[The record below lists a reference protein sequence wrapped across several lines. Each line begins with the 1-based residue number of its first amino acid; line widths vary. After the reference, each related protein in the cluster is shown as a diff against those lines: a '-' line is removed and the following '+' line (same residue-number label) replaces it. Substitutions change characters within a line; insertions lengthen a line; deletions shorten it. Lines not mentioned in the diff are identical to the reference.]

1 MNQYILSLDLGTT
14 HSKAGL
20 FTQDGILLKA
30 SSRDVVTHH
39 HPSGSA
45 YFDPDELWVA
55 VFDIITEVTRDI
67 DAREITA
74 LGIASMAETGLLID
88 NQSGE
93 PRSTLIP
100 WFDPAATSQ
109 AKILQQTG
117 DPLVRLCR
125 SGIRPNFKCGLAK
138 LLWLQQ
144 ANPNLLK
151 NATWLSTADYFAYK
165 LTGNMATDYSL
176 AGRTYAFRI
185 DHKAWDD
192 EWLDTFGIQADL
204 FPPAVPS
211 GQPIGEVSSETASL
225 TNLLQG
231 TPVAICGHDHV
242 CAAFA
247 GIGIDTGRVFDSM
260 GTAEALVG
268 SFDKEAL
275 GGSEYQSGLV
285 FGCHVAGGGYYWMG
299 GMSASGGSLEWLRR
313 LLGEPPLTY
322 QEIDDILEGAPPEP
336 TGIIYFPYLS
346 GSGSPHTDS
355 LARGAFVGLTK
366 DHTRSDLIKAV
377 LEGTAYEAEFIRQT
391 AQKILGKDIGSVTAS
406 GGGTRNPRWMQIK
419 ADISG
424 CTIEVPA
431 IREATLLGAALVA
444 GIGIGLYA
452 DPQEAISTVQKDP
465 EHVYKPDDS
474 QNKIYRRIYQEAFL
488 PLQAPLRRTSQN
500 LSKY

>member
-1 MNQYILSLDLGTT
+1 
-14 HSKAGL
+14 
-20 FTQDGILLKA
+20 
-30 SSRDVVTHH
+30 
-39 HPSGSA
+39 
-45 YFDPDELWVA
+45 
-55 VFDIITEVTRDI
+55 
-67 DAREITA
+67 
-74 LGIASMAETGLLID
+74 
-88 NQSGE
+88 
-93 PRSTLIP
+93 
-100 WFDPAATSQ
+100 
-109 AKILQQTG
+109 
-117 DPLVRLCR
+117 
-125 SGIRPNFKCGLAK
+125 
-138 LLWLQQ
+138 
-144 ANPNLLK
+144 
-151 NATWLSTADYFAYK
+151 
-165 LTGNMATDYSL
+165 
-176 AGRTYAFRI
+176 
-185 DHKAWDD
+185 
-192 EWLDTFGIQADL
+192 
-204 FPPAVPS
+204 
-211 GQPIGEVSSETASL
+211 
-225 TNLLQG
+225 
-231 TPVAICGHDHV
+231 
-242 CAAFA
+242 
-247 GIGIDTGRVFDSM
+247 M

-322 QEIDDILEGAPPEP
+322 QEIDDILEGASPEP

-444 GIGIGLYA
+444 GTGIGLYT
-452 DPQEAISTVQKDP
+452 DPQEAISTVEKDL

-474 QNKIYRRIYQEAFL
+474 QNKIYRRIYQEGFL

-500 LSKY
+500 LSIY